1 MLSVA
6 PCKRIEDSSLRWLP
20 WQSLASSQA
29 PSFAWYVV
37 TPAAKR
43 KQGDNRPESKG
54 KQDN

>member
-54 KQDN
+54 KHDN